1 MSATTHPRQKLFG
14 MFELDSS
21 NRVVY
26 SRFEDDA
33 KGEIKRAPDVN
44 GASLFE
50 AGAAFSNADEFR
62 RRINVFRSNG
72 AHADSFDF
80 TFEYED
86 GPMPVRVLLARV
98 SESSERGST
107 KSVLIHVRHRR

>member
-1 MSATTHPRQKLFG
+1 MSATTHSRRKLFG

-21 NRVVY
+21 NRIVY
-26 SRFEDDA
+26 SRFE
-33 KGEIKRAPDVN
+33 GEAGGNAVRSPEVN

-50 AGAAFSNADEFR
+50 AGAAFSNAEEFR
-62 RRINVFRSNG
+62 RRINVFRTNS
-72 AHADSFDF
+72 AQADSFDF

-86 GPMPVRVLLARV
+86 GPVPVRVLLARV
-98 SESSERGST
+98 SESSDRGNT

>member
-1 MSATTHPRQKLFG
+1 MSATTHRRQKLFG

-26 SRFEDDA
+26 SRFEG
-33 KGEIKRAPDVN
+33 GEGGAAAPPAVN
-44 GASLFE
+44 GASLE
-50 AGAAFSNADEFR
+50 DAGAAFTNADELR
-62 RRINVFRSNG
+62 RRINAFRSNG

-86 GPMPVRVLLARV
+86 GPVPVRVLMARV

-107 KSVLIHVRHRR
+107 KSVLIHVRQRR

>member
-21 NRVVY
+21 NRVIY
-26 SRFEDDA
+26 SRFEGGA
-33 KGEIKRAPDVN
+33 EGGAAPPAVN

-62 RRINVFRSNG
+62 RRINIFRSNG
-72 AHADSFDF
+72 AQADSFDF

-86 GPMPVRVLLARV
+86 GPVPVRVLMARV

-107 KSVLIHVRHRR
+107 RSVLIHVRRRR

>member
-26 SRFEDDA
+26 SRFEGEA
-33 KGEIKRAPDVN
+33 KGNVREATDVN
-44 GASLFE
+44 GASLFDV
-50 AGAAFSNADEFR
+50 GAAFSNADEFR

-72 AHADSFDF
+72 AQADSFDF

-86 GPMPVRVLLARV
+86 GPMPVRVLMARV
-98 SESSERGST
+98 SESSEGCST
-107 KSVLIHVRHRR
+107 RSVLIHVRQRR